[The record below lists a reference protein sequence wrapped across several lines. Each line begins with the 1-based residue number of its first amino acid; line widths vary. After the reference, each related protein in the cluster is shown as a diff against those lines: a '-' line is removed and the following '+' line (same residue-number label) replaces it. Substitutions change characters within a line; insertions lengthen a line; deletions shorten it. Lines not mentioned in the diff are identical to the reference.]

1 MAGPDAAL
9 LLTANSSQFQKLDIK
24 EKANIQN
31 AGLTGKKF
39 SKPGNNSQLRQ
50 TGTIRDAA
58 AMKTGGSNAWANSS
72 GKMQPQQS
80 LVSTKNQSGFKHS
93 EGQGVTD
100 NQFRMSQSMQKQPTT
115 KE

>member
-1 MAGPDAAL
+1 MPGPEAAL

-39 SKPGNNSQLRQ
+39 SNQGKNSQLRQ
-50 TGTIRDAA
+50 TGTSRDAA

-72 GKMQPQQS
+72 GKVHPQQS

-93 EGQGVTD
+93 EGLATGE
-100 NQFRMSQSMQKQPTT
+100 QFRMS
-115 KE
+115 

>member
-1 MAGPDAAL
+1 MPTKARLGALHRERHSNPPPVPDAAL

-39 SKPGNNSQLRQ
+39 AKPGPNPQLRQ
-50 TGTIRDAA
+50 TGSLRDAA

-72 GKMQPQQS
+72 GK
-80 LVSTKNQSGFKHS
+80 V
-93 EGQGVTD
+93 
-100 NQFRMSQSMQKQPTT
+100 
-115 KE
+115 